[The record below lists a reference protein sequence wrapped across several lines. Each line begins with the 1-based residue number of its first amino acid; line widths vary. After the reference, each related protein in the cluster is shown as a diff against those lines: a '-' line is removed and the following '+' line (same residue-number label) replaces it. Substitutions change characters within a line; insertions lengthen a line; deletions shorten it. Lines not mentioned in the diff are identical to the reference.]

1 MPDAVENRVP
11 TLTPAGGVTAVAGD
25 GNGDGVADSQ
35 QSGVTSVA
43 FLQTT
48 TAQSNPGTAAPVFV
62 SLVADARD
70 GKIDTSDTN
79 TASLTNVRQLDAPA
93 NLPAE
98 IKMPLGLIAFSAN
111 VGLNTPSPSGT
122 PAVGVLETFSLY
134 VDPSLEVNGY
144 WKQNTAGTWVNL
156 ASAAF
161 GGKIVTEGGKTRLDF
176 QLTDGGQF
184 DADGKIDGVITDPGA
199 AGSMPLS
206 LVGYAPILA
215 DGTHFWF

>member
-1 MPDAVENRVP
+1 MPDTVENTVP
-11 TLTPAGGVTAVAGD
+11 TLTPAAGGIALAGD

-35 QSGVTSVA
+35 QSGVTSVP

-48 TAQSNPGTAAPVFV
+48 SAQSNPGTAAPVFV
-62 SLVADARD
+62 TLVVDSQD
-70 GKIDTSDTN
+70 GKSDSTN
-79 TASLTNVRQLDAPA
+79 TATLTNVRQLDAPPD
-93 NLPAE
+93 LPPE

-111 VGLNTPSPSGT
+111 VGLSTPSPSGA

-161 GGKIVTEGGKTRLDF
+161 GGQIVTEGGKTRLDF
-176 QLTDGGQF
+176 QLTDGGEF
-184 DADGKIDGVITDPGA
+184 DADGKVDGIITDPGA
-199 AGSMPLS
+199 AASMPLS
-206 LVGYAPILA
+206 LVGYAPTLA